1 MEYGGTTRLAS
12 WPNSHQ
18 RRAYVAAPANTRK
31 LRSTQSR
38 EGKAGLS
45 RTAKNMKSVTMSMKS
60 DAVKT
65 DHIVQMLAAKFINR
79 LAPKRV
85 TRTPCRVFMT
95 PCGLRTKSAPPVAGG
110 TKVLHRHVEERT
122 RNLPEHYR
130 NRNDGSQTINWYWR
144 SPLHLGMEYPS
155 RKTRL
160 IVAFLSAP
168 SELTNPMA
176 AVLESSAEVLTVSP
190 PAPSPPLPI
199 NNGIFRSDLLTA
211 YEAVRSPDGLIGKA
225 DLVALLIGCVLA
237 AAVLFLALLTWRRTC
252 GRLRLRCQ
260 CCLAVGFA
268 APDDVEGEL
277 LCSGWPRSDF
287 EMAAGAPPDWKA
299 PPAVEWSLGGKV
311 ALVTGGSKGLGR
323 AIVEELLKHG
333 CEVLTCARDLTPLA
347 ALVSSEPRCVAVQ
360 ADVATA
366 EGRQKLLA
374 LIARRY
380 SGNLDILV
388 NNVGTNL
395 RRTSASHEY
404 TDAEYDLVVSTN
416 QSSAFHL
423 TRQCYAA
430 LKKRKGSV
438 VNVSSVSGSM
448 VDNTGAPYAVRQE
461 PLERLHAD
469 PNRFAPRCSV
479 SRAHRPRGV
488 LARVRLGL
496 ADDQGGARADDA
508 LPRMRVGSRRRSS
521 QRRRA
526 LVHLYAADGALLA
539 RQQLP
544 RRREARHAA
553 GPRRRAP

>member
-1 MEYGGTTRLAS
+1 MENPT
-12 WPNSHQ
+12 
-18 RRAYVAAPANTRK
+18 
-31 LRSTQSR
+31 
-38 EGKAGLS
+38 
-45 RTAKNMKSVTMSMKS
+45 
-60 DAVKT
+60 
-65 DHIVQMLAAKFINR
+65 
-79 LAPKRV
+79 
-85 TRTPCRVFMT
+85 
-95 PCGLRTKSAPPVAGG
+95 
-110 TKVLHRHVEERT
+110 
-122 RNLPEHYR
+122 
-130 NRNDGSQTINWYWR
+130 
-144 SPLHLGMEYPS
+144 

-160 IVAFLSAP
+160 ILAFLSAP

-268 APDDVEGEL
+268 APDDVEGAEL

-469 PNRFAPRCSV
+469 PNRYAPRCSV

>member
-1 MEYGGTTRLAS
+1 
-12 WPNSHQ
+12 
-18 RRAYVAAPANTRK
+18 
-31 LRSTQSR
+31 
-38 EGKAGLS
+38 
-45 RTAKNMKSVTMSMKS
+45 
-60 DAVKT
+60 
-65 DHIVQMLAAKFINR
+65 
-79 LAPKRV
+79 
-85 TRTPCRVFMT
+85 
-95 PCGLRTKSAPPVAGG
+95 
-110 TKVLHRHVEERT
+110 
-122 RNLPEHYR
+122 
-130 NRNDGSQTINWYWR
+130 
-144 SPLHLGMEYPS
+144 
-155 RKTRL
+155 
-160 IVAFLSAP
+160 
-168 SELTNPMA
+168 MA
-176 AVLESSAEVLTVSP
+176 AVLESTEVLTASP
-190 PAPSPPLPI
+190 PAPSPPVPVLESSTEVLTASPPAPSLPLPI
-199 NNGIFRSDLLTA
+199 NNGVFRSDLLTA
-211 YEAVRSPDGLIGKA
+211 YEALRSPDGLIGKA
-225 DLVALLIGCVLA
+225 DLMALLIGGVLA

-268 APDDVEGEL
+268 APDDVEGAEL
-277 LCSGWPRSDF
+277 LCSGLPRSDGL
-287 EMAAGAPPDWKA
+287 AAGAPPDWKA
-299 PPAVEWSLGGKV
+299 PPAVEWSLSGKV

-404 TDAEYDLVVSTN
+404 TDAEYDLVHTTN

-526 LVHLYAADGALLA
+526 LVHLNAADGALLA

>member
-1 MEYGGTTRLAS
+1 
-12 WPNSHQ
+12 
-18 RRAYVAAPANTRK
+18 
-31 LRSTQSR
+31 
-38 EGKAGLS
+38 
-45 RTAKNMKSVTMSMKS
+45 MKSR
-60 DAVKT
+60 A
-65 DHIVQMLAAKFINR
+65 LWF
-79 LAPKRV
+79 P
-85 TRTPCRVFMT
+85 
-95 PCGLRTKSAPPVAGG
+95 
-110 TKVLHRHVEERT
+110 
-122 RNLPEHYR
+122 
-130 NRNDGSQTINWYWR
+130 
-144 SPLHLGMEYPS
+144 
-155 RKTRL
+155 
-160 IVAFLSAP
+160 
-168 SELTNPMA
+168 PMA
-176 AVLESSAEVLTVSP
+176 AVLESTEKLTASPPAPSPPVPVLESSTEVLTASP
-190 PAPSPPLPI
+190 PAPSPPLPVLESSTKVLTASPPAAPSPPPI
-199 NNGIFRSDLLTA
+199 NNGVFRSDLLTA
-211 YEAVRSPDGLIGKA
+211 YEALRSPDGLIGKA
-225 DLVALLIGCVLA
+225 DLMALLIGGVLA

-260 CCLAVGFA
+260 SCLAVGFA
-268 APDDVEGEL
+268 APDDVEGAEL
-277 LCSGWPRSDF
+277 LYSGLPRSDGL
-287 EMAAGAPPDWKA
+287 AAGAPPDWKA
-299 PPAVEWSLGGKV
+299 PPAVEWSLSGKV

-404 TDAEYDLVVSTN
+404 TDAEYDLVHTTN

-461 PLERLHAD
+461 PIERLRAD
-469 PNRFAPRCSV
+469 PNRRATSLHF
-479 SRAHRPRGV
+479 AHRPRPV
-488 LARVRLGL
+488 LARVCIGL
-496 ADDQGGARADDA
+496 ADDQGGSRADDA
-508 LPRMRVGSRRRSS
+508 LPRVRVGSRRRSS

>member
-1 MEYGGTTRLAS
+1 
-12 WPNSHQ
+12 
-18 RRAYVAAPANTRK
+18 
-31 LRSTQSR
+31 
-38 EGKAGLS
+38 
-45 RTAKNMKSVTMSMKS
+45 MKSR
-60 DAVKT
+60 A
-65 DHIVQMLAAKFINR
+65 LWF
-79 LAPKRV
+79 P
-85 TRTPCRVFMT
+85 
-95 PCGLRTKSAPPVAGG
+95 
-110 TKVLHRHVEERT
+110 
-122 RNLPEHYR
+122 
-130 NRNDGSQTINWYWR
+130 
-144 SPLHLGMEYPS
+144 
-155 RKTRL
+155 
-160 IVAFLSAP
+160 
-168 SELTNPMA
+168 PMA
-176 AVLESSAEVLTVSP
+176 AVLVLESTEMLTASPPAPSPPVPVLESSTEVLTASP
-190 PAPSPPLPI
+190 PAPSPPLPVLESSTKVLTASPPAAPSPPPI
-199 NNGIFRSDLLTA
+199 NNGVFRSDLLTA
-211 YEAVRSPDGLIGKA
+211 YEALRSPDGLIGKA
-225 DLVALLIGCVLA
+225 DLMALLIGGVLA

-268 APDDVEGEL
+268 APDDVEGAEL
-277 LCSGWPRSDF
+277 LYSGLPRSDGL
-287 EMAAGAPPDWKA
+287 AAGAPPDWKA
-299 PPAVEWSLGGKV
+299 PPAVEWSLSGKV

-404 TDAEYDLVVSTN
+404 TDAEYDLVHTTN

-461 PLERLHAD
+461 PIERLRAD
-469 PNRFAPRCSV
+469 PNRRATSLHF
-479 SRAHRPRGV
+479 AHRPRPV
-488 LARVRLGL
+488 LARVCIGL
-496 ADDQGGARADDA
+496 ADDQGGSRADDA
-508 LPRMRVGSRRRSS
+508 LPRVRVGSRRRSS

>member
-1 MEYGGTTRLAS
+1 
-12 WPNSHQ
+12 
-18 RRAYVAAPANTRK
+18 
-31 LRSTQSR
+31 
-38 EGKAGLS
+38 
-45 RTAKNMKSVTMSMKS
+45 
-60 DAVKT
+60 
-65 DHIVQMLAAKFINR
+65 
-79 LAPKRV
+79 
-85 TRTPCRVFMT
+85 
-95 PCGLRTKSAPPVAGG
+95 
-110 TKVLHRHVEERT
+110 
-122 RNLPEHYR
+122 
-130 NRNDGSQTINWYWR
+130 
-144 SPLHLGMEYPS
+144 
-155 RKTRL
+155 
-160 IVAFLSAP
+160 
-168 SELTNPMA
+168 MA
-176 AVLESSAEVLTVSP
+176 AVLVLESTEMLTASPPAPSPPVPVLESSTEVLTASP
-190 PAPSPPLPI
+190 PAPSPPLPVLESSTKVLTASPPAAPSPPPI
-199 NNGIFRSDLLTA
+199 NNGVFRSDLLTA
-211 YEAVRSPDGLIGKA
+211 YEALRSPDGLIGKA
-225 DLVALLIGCVLA
+225 DLMALLIGGVLA
-237 AAVLFLALLTWRRTC
+237 AAVLFLTLLTWRRTC

-260 CCLAVGFA
+260 SCLAVGFA
-268 APDDVEGEL
+268 APDDVEGAEL
-277 LCSGWPRSDF
+277 LYSGLPRSDGL
-287 EMAAGAPPDWKA
+287 AAGAPPDWKA
-299 PPAVEWSLGGKV
+299 PPAVEWSLSGKV

-404 TDAEYDLVVSTN
+404 TDAEYDLVHTTN

-461 PLERLHAD
+461 PIERLRAD
-469 PNRFAPRCSV
+469 PNRRATSLHF
-479 SRAHRPRGV
+479 AHRPRPV
-488 LARVRLGL
+488 LARVCIGL
-496 ADDQGGARADDA
+496 ADDQGGSRADDA
-508 LPRMRVGSRRRSS
+508 LPRVRVGSRRRSS

-539 RQQLP
+539 RQQFP